1 MESAFKA
8 KTDLLEREYSREL
21 STVSVRA
28 REEVQQ
34 EFLHSALLADVIRNE
49 TAELNGELTLVR
61 VANHELGVRVDE
73 QACTVDRLRVERMES
88 LERIR
93 AERDRTVHELSAEI
107 ARRRAVGKAAVAD
120 VNRQMERLWRDDEV
134 TISGRRSVWATE
146 CQHIKDE
153 LIDAPE
159 AIRAQVCHETDELK
173 GSLHLK
179 NRVIAQLDRDLAE
192 SSKVPSTSCLGCAE
206 LKREV
211 LRLNSMCASNA
222 DEERRLNTVV
232 EAAEFRIRVLVEKS
246 RESEANVELLT
257 EMNAER
263 CMLAE
268 QVSNDRI
275 LLEEERRAMAAQL
288 DAEKQSLKL
297 ESVDKL
303 QLDHFLGH
311 LDGLQV
317 EFRLSDVELI
327 HIFEYRVS
335 DSKIRTVQ
343 DCWARRYREGSNTT
357 WCGTRSAFYKEF
369 VQKSMSAKMV
379 EITMNSTRKA
389 KETVREYAWRI
400 SDAA

>member
-153 LIDAPE
+153 LIDEPE

-192 SSKVPSTSCLGCAE
+192 SSTVPSTSCLGCAE

-257 EMNAER
+257 EMNAG
-263 CMLAE
+263 L
-268 QVSNDRI
+268 Q
-275 LLEEERRAMAAQL
+275 
-288 DAEKQSLKL
+288 QSLKL

>member
-153 LIDAPE
+153 LIDEPE

-257 EMNAER
+257 EMNAG
-263 CMLAE
+263 L
-268 QVSNDRI
+268 Q
-275 LLEEERRAMAAQL
+275 
-288 DAEKQSLKL
+288 QSLKL